1 MTNGKPD
8 FYLGSEELTAW
19 SVPRAVYL
27 LAPADGGGHRVRLDP
42 PAPDGAAELV
52 LRPRYAGG
60 SLESP
65 SELPVEVNVLDDA
78 GTLVAVGELY
88 ADESAAAATTGG
100 R

>member
-27 LAPADGGGHRVRLDP
+27 LAPDDRGGFRVRLDP
-42 PAPDGAAELV
+42 PAPDGVAELV
-52 LRPRYAGG
+52 LRPRHVGG

-65 SELPVEVNVLDDA
+65 SLPLDVNVIDDG